1 MTAEGRTP
9 LWGNSLSW
17 QGLNVLLQVV
27 LQLIYIRILAELLTK
42 EDFGI
47 MAISLIVVG
56 VVEIFAQVGIGPSV
70 VQYSG
75 LTSEHKASAGGSVQS
90 LASSSLASCSLSRQM

>member
-17 QGLNVLLQVV
+17 QSLNVLLQVV

-70 VQYSG
+70 VQ
-75 LTSEHKASAGGSVQS
+75 
-90 LASSSLASCSLSRQM
+90 